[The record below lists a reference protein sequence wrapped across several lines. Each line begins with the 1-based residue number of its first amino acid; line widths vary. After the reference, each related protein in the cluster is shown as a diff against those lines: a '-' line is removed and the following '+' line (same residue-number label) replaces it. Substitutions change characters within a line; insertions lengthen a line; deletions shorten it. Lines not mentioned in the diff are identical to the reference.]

1 VSLAGGHKLKK
12 NKCIKSVIDCFYRT
26 IDSLV
31 CAAVV
36 IVARVFLICLFV
48 NIAIVKAEPTVRL
61 DTNMGVIE
69 INLRP
74 DVAPIHVENFL
85 QYVNDGDY
93 NNSFIHRSIAGFI
106 VQGGGFTFINQL
118 FDYVPVDPA
127 IVNEFALSNVRGTVA
142 MAKVGSD
149 PNSATSQWFINLAD
163 NASNLDFQNGGFTVF
178 GEVVVGMD
186 VADAIAAL
194 PIVNFG
200 PPIGS
205 ALPMRN
211 MPYATPVD
219 WGSHLVII
227 NEAEQKGLF
236 IPMLPN
242 VFYGV
247 LAIFIFIVGNKIR
260 VRKKNQ

>member
-1 VSLAGGHKLKK
+1 MSLAGGHKLKI
-12 NKCIKSVIDCFYRT
+12 NKFIKSVIDCSYRT
-26 IDSLV
+26 IDGRI
-31 CAAVV
+31 CAVAM
-36 IVARVFLICLFV
+36 IIARVFLISLLA
-48 NIAIVKAEPTVRL
+48 NIATVKAEPTVRL

-178 GEVVVGMD
+178 GEVSVGMD

-194 PIVNFG
+194 PIVNLG
-200 PPIGS
+200 SPIGN

-211 MPYATPVD
+211 MPNAIPIV
-219 WGSHLVII
+219 WESHLVMI
-227 NEAEQKGLF
+227 NNAEQKGFF

-242 VFYGV
+242 LFYGV
-247 LAIFIFIVGNKIR
+247 LAVFIFIVGNKIR
-260 VRKKNQ
+260 ARKKGQ

>member
-1 VSLAGGHKLKK
+1 M
-12 NKCIKSVIDCFYRT
+12 T
-26 IDSLV
+26 
-31 CAAVV
+31 
-36 IVARVFLICLFV
+36 
-48 NIAIVKAEPTVRL
+48 AESPK
-61 DTNMGVIE
+61 E
-69 INLRP
+69 
-74 DVAPIHVENFL
+74 
-85 QYVNDGDY
+85 Y
-93 NNSFIHRSIAGFI
+93 
-106 VQGGGFTFINQL
+106 
-118 FDYVPVDPA
+118 
-127 IVNEFALSNVRGTVA
+127 RGTVA

-211 MPYATPVD
+211 MPYATPVA

-227 NEAEQKGLF
+227 NKADQKGLF

-242 VFYGV
+242 LFYGF
-247 LAIFIFIVGNKIR
+247 LAIFIFIVGHKIR
-260 VRKKNQ
+260 VRKKSQ